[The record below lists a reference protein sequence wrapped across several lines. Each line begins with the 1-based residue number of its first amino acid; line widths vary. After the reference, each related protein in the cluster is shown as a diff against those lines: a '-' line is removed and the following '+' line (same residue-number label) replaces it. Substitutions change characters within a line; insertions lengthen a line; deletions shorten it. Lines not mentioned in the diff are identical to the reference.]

1 MKPFDDIT
9 CMTLERILGL
19 YRSTKEA
26 EFQMVNIGFGLTV
39 DLERWIM
46 FNDNDANNQKE
57 QRQVMR
63 SDNSERTKKR
73 PSDQQRFSCPITAES
88 LFSIREAWC
97 RQTNQIGELWYE

>member
-19 YRSTKEA
+19 YRSTKEV

-57 QRQVMR
+57 
-63 SDNSERTKKR
+63 
-73 PSDQQRFSCPITAES
+73 
-88 LFSIREAWC
+88 
-97 RQTNQIGELWYE
+97 